1 MEEIGDLI
9 VDGQEPL
16 RLRSRLE
23 TLHDPFSSPC
33 RPMRILGPVVQAF
46 VLAMLNLKAHLRPRR
61 AVGFKLV
68 GDHDPR
74 RSARAFQKFRQETRR
89 GAAISP
95 LLDQNFESEAAPIDR
110 PPKPVRLA
118 GDGHNDFVQ
127 MPFVPARRG
136 PSADRTGERPA
147 ELIAHRRTVSQL
159 THMPRAAR
167 ISSTMR
173 RLKGKRNR
181 ARPNS

>member
-1 MEEIGDLI
+1 MDRNRCACALELKRFMI
-9 VDGQEPL
+9 
-16 RLRSRLE
+16 RSRRLVGRCE
-23 TLHDPFSSPC
+23 FSA
-33 RPMRILGPVVQAF
+33 RVVQAF

-95 LLDQNFESEAAPIDR
+95 LLDQNFESEAALIDR

-118 GDGHNDFVQ
+118 GDGNNDFVQ

-136 PSADRTGERPA
+136 PSADLTGERPA

-159 THMPRAAR
+159 THICLAPRASPR
-167 ISSTMR
+167 PCGGSRES
-173 RLKGKRNR
+173 GNR